1 MELSVIEMGE
11 RRYVTQRLVGGT
23 LTAELPG
30 TKGIGANGTPS
41 WPSLRAGTKGI
52 GASGGP
58 TALHKELE
66 PKG

>member
-1 MELSVIEMGE
+1 MELSVVELGE

-41 WPSLRAGTKGI
+41 CPS
-52 GASGGP
+52 
-58 TALHKELE
+58 
-66 PKG
+66 